1 MPTGVKRGRPD
12 FVKAESPDLT
22 KPAWPFKL
30 PYQLVGMPAIT
41 TPQQADPPTKVK
53 LLEAA
58 QKLMLKKGF
67 TATTVDEIC
76 ADANLTK
83 GSFFHYFR
91 TKEDLGQQVLGH
103 YWSSTQARVQSA
115 RFVEIEDPLARLHGY
130 LDLFVALAREPRIE
144 KSCLFGNFAQEIA
157 ATHPRLRKTCAQGF
171 ARWRDQI
178 ASELEATKKVHRP
191 SVDFDSGSV
200 ADHFIAIYEGSLI
213 LAKARN
219 DPRAIERGVEHFRR
233 YLDVLFGRGEAKRTH
248 GRKEKSAS

>member
-1 MPTGVKRGRPD
+1 M
-12 FVKAESPDLT
+12 
-22 KPAWPFKL
+22 
-30 PYQLVGMPAIT
+30 
-41 TPQQADPPTKVK
+41 
-53 LLEAA
+53 
-58 QKLMLKKGF
+58 
-67 TATTVDEIC
+67 
-76 ADANLTK
+76 
-83 GSFFHYFR
+83 
-91 TKEDLGQQVLGH
+91 
-103 YWSSTQARVQSA
+103 
-115 RFVEIEDPLARLHGY
+115 
-130 LDLFVALAREPRIE
+130 ALARQPKIE

-233 YLDVLFGRGEAKRTH
+233 YLDVLFGRGEMKRTH

>member
-1 MPTGVKRGRPD
+1 
-12 FVKAESPDLT
+12 
-22 KPAWPFKL
+22 
-30 PYQLVGMPAIT
+30 MPAIT

-115 RFVEIEDPLARLHGY
+115 PFVEIEDPLARLHGY